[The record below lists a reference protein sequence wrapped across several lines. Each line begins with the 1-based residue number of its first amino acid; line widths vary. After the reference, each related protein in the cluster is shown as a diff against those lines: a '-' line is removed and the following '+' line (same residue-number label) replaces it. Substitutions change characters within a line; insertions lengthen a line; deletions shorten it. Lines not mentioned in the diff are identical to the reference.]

1 MFFIAAENDPSN
13 AAGKA
18 TSAMCKELISAVKIH
33 MDGRRDYFGG
43 LGNPV
48 LLGSDQFK
56 ADIGESP
63 GTYYNSLLIS
73 CDFSG
78 M

>member
-1 MFFIAAENDPSN
+1 MK
-13 AAGKA
+13 GH
-18 TSAMCKELISAVKIH
+18 MKERKE
-33 MDGRRDYFGG
+33 YFGG
-43 LGNPV
+43 LENPV

-63 GTYYNSLLIS
+63 GAYYNSLLIS

-78 M
+78 RG